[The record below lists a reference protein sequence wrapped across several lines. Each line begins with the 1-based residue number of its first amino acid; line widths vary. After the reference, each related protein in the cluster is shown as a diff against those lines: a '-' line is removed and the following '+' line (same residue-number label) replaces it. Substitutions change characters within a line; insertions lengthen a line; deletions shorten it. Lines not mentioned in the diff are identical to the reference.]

1 MSGYLERIVYE
12 AYAQEYHE
20 DLIQMRN
27 TERLVRKDKSRF
39 RKGQEETRSVVRF
52 KLRVAYIVAIVFLA
66 TLLITQVVVATING
80 NGGGGAYLV
89 R

>member
-1 MSGYLERIVYE
+1 MNGYLERIVYE
-12 AYAQEYHE
+12 SYAQEYHQ
-20 DLIQMRN
+20 DLIQISD
-27 TERLVRKDKSRF
+27 TERLVRKDKARY
-39 RKGQEETRSVVRF
+39 RQGEGQTRSTFRF

-66 TLLITQVVVATING
+66 SILITQAVVAAFNS

>member
-20 DLIQMRN
+20 DLIQMSD
-27 TERLVRKDKSRF
+27 TERLVRKEKARC
-39 RKGQEETRSVVRF
+39 RKGQEEPRSVVRF

-66 TLLITQVVVATING
+66 SLLITHVVVAAING
-80 NGGGGAYLV
+80 SGGGGVYLV